1 MESLGVKEIRRM
13 RGISQEAMVEA
24 LGIHAQ
30 TYRKLESSP
39 DKMAIKQVKQV
50 CDVLNTPFD
59 VLYFRE
65 LTVYN
70 K

>member
-39 DKMAIKQVKQV
+39 DKMAIKQV